1 MFTDPNHLQVSD
13 PGNVEG
19 NPVFIYL
26 DAFCKDGMFAEYLPE
41 YANLDELKA
50 HYTRGGLGDVK
61 VKKFLN
67 KVLQEELAPIRARR
81 KEWEKDIP
89 GVYEILRK
97 GSLEAKETAAQTLDD
112 VKKAMKINYFDDNAL
127 IAEQAKKYAQEK

>member
-1 MFTDPNHLQVSD
+1 M
-13 PGNVEG
+13 
-19 NPVFIYL
+19 
-26 DAFCKDGMFAEYLPE
+26 
-41 YANLDELKA
+41 
-50 HYTRGGLGDVK
+50 K